1 LSAAALRRALLRRPL
16 ASFFVLAF
24 TFSWACWSVPALG
37 YRDGLGGLAYVLG
50 GFGPLVAAATMTR
63 LMGASVG
70 AWLKGLF
77 VWRVAPRWYA
87 FAIGVPVALVVAI
100 TAEFA
105 LFGEKLDWSI
115 LDERLIAFLPSLVLV
130 ALAGGG
136 NEEPGWRGFAL
147 PRLQDRMTPVRATLL
162 LGVLWAPWHL
172 PLLFASADSSHG
184 LPAGGVLILVAL
196 TLVSIVGYAFAYT
209 YLLNRT
215 GSVLLCILMHAG
227 FNTALSSAG
236 LRTEAALQKWDYV
249 LMLALGAV
257 TIWAAVA
264 ALIRLTG
271 GELGRDGATVRGFRP
286 PEAAPPLA
294 FPAAARLTTHT

>member
-1 LSAAALRRALLRRPL
+1 
-16 ASFFVLAF
+16 
-24 TFSWACWSVPALG
+24 
-37 YRDGLGGLAYVLG
+37 VLG
-50 GFGPLVAAATMTR
+50 GFGPLAAAATMTK
-63 LMGASVG
+63 LTGASIRV
-70 AWLKGLF
+70 WFKGLF
-77 VWRVAPRWYA
+77 HWRVAARWYA
-87 FAIGVPVALVVAI
+87 FAIGVPVALVIAM

-105 LFGEKLDWSI
+105 LLGERLDWSV
-115 LDERLIAFLPSLVLV
+115 LDERLVAFLPSLFLV

-172 PLLFASADSSHG
+172 PLLFAAADSSHG
-184 LPAGGVLILVAL
+184 LPTGGVMILAAL

-215 GSVLLCILMHAG
+215 GSVLLCILMHAA

-257 TIWAAVA
+257 TIWVAVA
-264 ALIRLTG
+264 MLIRLTG
-271 GELGRDGATVRGFRP
+271 GQLGRHRTTVRNFRP

-294 FPAAARLTTHT
+294 FPAAARQTIHT